1 MNAADDDD
9 VPVTVVIPARDAAAT
24 IAGTLAS
31 VLGQSAGRTRVIV
44 VDDGSSDD
52 TAQLARAAG
61 PTVTVIAGATAG
73 PGAARNRGASQVTTP
88 YLAFCDADDRWPPDR
103 LERDLEVL
111 DADPSI
117 DILLGRMRFDA
128 DDDAILAHVRFDGPD
143 RTGLVPHF
151 GAATMRTTAFAEVG
165 AIDET
170 LVNYEDFEWFLRARE
185 MPGRLVTHDRV
196 TLWSWRHAD
205 SLSHQHPA
213 TTRDMLRLLQR
224 QAVRQRALGRDLPT
238 LAELRREVP

>member
-1 MNAADDDD
+1 MTDAVER

-24 IAGTLAS
+24 ITGTLAS
-31 VLGQSAGRTRVIV
+31 ILGQTAGAPRVIV
-44 VDDGSSDD
+44 VDDGSADG
-52 TAQLARAAG
+52 TADLAVSAG
-61 PTVTVIAGATAG
+61 DAVTVIEGAAAG
-73 PGAARNRGASQVTTP
+73 PGAARNRGASHVATP

-103 LERDLEVL
+103 LARDVAAL
-111 DADPSI
+111 DSDPTI
-117 DILLGRMRFDA
+117 GILLGRMRFDA
-128 DDDAILAHVRFDGPD
+128 DDDALLSHIRFDGPD
-143 RTGLVPHF
+143 RTSLVPHF
-151 GAATMRTTAFAEVG
+151 GAATMRTPVFGEVG
-165 AIDET
+165 PIDES

-185 MPGRLVTHDRV
+185 VPGRLVTHDRV